1 MCIETEEQL
10 LRMQEIGK
18 IVATAREE
26 MLARVKPGITTAELD
41 RVGDEVLQKYG
52 ARSAPRSEYQ
62 FPGATCISL
71 NHVAA
76 HGIPGHEVIHQG
88 DLLNIDVSAEKNGYY
103 ADTGVSM
110 VVPPG
115 KPELEA
121 LVEVS
126 RNALRKA
133 IDQARTG
140 NPINLIGGTIQDEAR
155 KNGYTVLK
163 NLTGHGIGRNLHE
176 EPRHILNYYEPWDNE
191 PLKEGM
197 ALAIETFVSTGA
209 EYAHEMADG
218 WSLTTMDDSLVAQ
231 FEHTIIVTSQT
242 PIILTQI

>member
-26 MLARVKPGITTAELD
+26 MLGNVKPGITTGELD
-41 RVGDEVLQKYG
+41 RIGDEILQKFG
-52 ARSAPRSEYQ
+52 ARSAPKFEYQ

-76 HGIPGHEVIHQG
+76 HGIPGDNVIHEG
-88 DLLNIDVSAEKNGYY
+88 DLLNIDVSAEKNGFY

-110 VVPPG
+110 VVEPG
-115 KPELEA
+115 KPELKT
-121 LVEVS
+121 LVDVS
-126 RNALRKA
+126 RSALHKA
-133 IDQARTG
+133 IAQAITN
-140 NPINLIGGTIQDEAR
+140 NPINRIGEAIQEEAR

-163 NLTGHGIGRNLHE
+163 NLTGHGIGRKLHE
-176 EPRHILNYYEPWDNE
+176 EPRHILNYYEPWDDE

-197 ALAIETFVSTGA
+197 ALAIETFISTGSQ
-209 EYAHEMADG
+209 YAHEMADG
-218 WSLTTMDDSLVAQ
+218 WSLTTLDDSLVAQ
-231 FEHTIIVTSQT
+231 FEHTIIVAAQT